1 MHSVASTAQL
11 ATSPGTFF
19 DCFWSSWKR
28 KKFYVWYS
36 LPMFGKVQRI
46 MYSLLLVYSEPIKDY
61 CGLTDIALEC
71 LPATLRLRPAG
82 MSAVVSRILC
92 IS

>member
-1 MHSVASTAQL
+1 
-11 ATSPGTFF
+11 
-19 DCFWSSWKR
+19 
-28 KKFYVWYS
+28 
-36 LPMFGKVQRI
+36 MFGKVQRI
-46 MYSLLLVYSEPIKDY
+46 TYSLMLVYSEPIKDY
-61 CGLTDIALEC
+61 CGLTDIVLEC